1 MVIPANND
9 LNENFVF
16 FDSLVTAIN
25 QARRNARDY
34 VTEISLEK
42 LDDSMYGDEND
53 RDWRYV
59 ALFCCCCYEF
69 YGCFRLV

>member
-16 FDSLVTAIN
+16 FDSLVSAIN

-42 LDDSMYGDEND
+42 LDDYMYGDEND
-53 RDWRYV
+53 QNRDWR
-59 ALFCCCCYEF
+59 
-69 YGCFRLV
+69 